1 MDGEELWALIRE
13 VRSYM
18 DKYWSVGTLRLI
30 LDLRRSPRTSSLID
44 ELIRGCAKRYNVG
57 MNEALSYCAKM
68 FENLLARL
76 GYEVGNGVVNNRG
89 RWQRDD
95 PDRRCRR

>member
-1 MDGEELWALIRE
+1 
-13 VRSYM
+13 M

-44 ELIRGCAKRYNVG
+44 ELIRGYSERYNVG
-57 MNEALSYCAKM
+57 MNEALPYCAKM
-68 FENLLARL
+68 FETLLARL

-89 RWQRDD
+89 RVTRG
-95 PDRRCRR
+95 